1 MDGMIAAIVLAA
13 GESTRMGRPKMV
25 LPWGETTVVG
35 RVVQVLSQSGVE
47 QIVVVTGGAQERVE
61 EALQGFPVRCVFNP
75 RYTQDE
81 MLLSLRT
88 GLSALP
94 NQCQAAMVALGDQP
108 QIETY
113 VVQSLLEKFRQ
124 SGSAMVIPSYKMR
137 RGHPWILAQGLWE
150 TVYALPAGAT
160 MRDLIQKHVGQIAYL
175 EVDTPSILRDL
186 DTLEDYRR
194 QRPKS
199 SCQGA

>member
-1 MDGMIAAIVLAA
+1 MIAAIVLAA

-25 LPWGETTVVG
+25 LPWGKTTVVG
-35 RVVQVLSQSGVE
+35 RVVQVLSQGGVE

-94 NQCQAAMVALGDQP
+94 SQCQAAMVALGDQP

-160 MRDLIQKHVGQIAYL
+160 MRDLIQKHAGQIAYL

>member
-1 MDGMIAAIVLAA
+1 MIAAVVLAA

-94 NQCQAAMVALGDQP
+94 SQYQAAMVALGDQP

-160 MRDLIQKHVGQIAYL
+160 MRDLIRKHAGQIAYL

-186 DTLEDYRR
+186 DTPEEYRR

-199 SCQGA
+199 SCQDA